1 MNITFVITGLSTGGA
16 EVMLYKLIQ
25 NINRNQFKP
34 NVISLTN
41 IGELGLKIKK
51 LGVSVNAL
59 EMKFNFIFFFKF
71 FKLLKLLYNSNAD
84 IVQTWMY
91 HADLLGGVAARIVGI
106 RNVVWGIRQSVFSNN
121 KSKYSTKLIMK
132 LCSKLSNWLP
142 KLILSCSI
150 RAKSVHINEGYCKKK
165 IVVIPNGFDLE
176 VFKPNINA
184 RKSVRFELGINSDA
198 KLVGLIARNDPQKN
212 HNGFIDAAINVIHK
226 IPDTHFLLAGKGI
239 DYSNKGLV
247 RSISN
252 TGYKDNFH
260 LLGYRNDIPRLM
272 AALDVYASSSSWGE
286 AFPNVIGEAMA
297 CCIPCIVTD
306 VGDSAKIVGK
316 TGRVVEVGDMMGLA
330 SNLIKLLQL
339 PLNQRKSLGKLA
351 RQRINDRYEIRK
363 IIQLFEK
370 VYQELGYK

>member
-212 HNGFIDAAINVIHK
+212 HNGFIYAAIKVIHK

-239 DYSNKGLV
+239 DYSNHGLV
-247 RSISN
+247 RSISE

-272 AALDVYASSSSWGE
+272 AALDVYASSSWGE

-306 VGDSAKIVGK
+306 VGDSAEIVGNSGFTVK
-316 TGRVVEVGDMMGLA
+316 TGDMLGLA
-330 SNLIKLLQL
+330 NNIIALLKQSNQ
-339 PLNQRKSLGKLA
+339 QRKKLGLQA
-351 RQRINDRYEIRK
+351 RQRIIEHYEIK
-363 IIQLFEK
+363 NISHQYESFYAQILK
-370 VYQELGYK
+370 YS